1 MWYNGQQGKKY
12 HLFTTAGRREKK
24 LHLNCTGLRRQK
36 INQSVP
42 RGTIGKK
49 KFAQSLRGLG

>member
-1 MWYNGQQGKKY
+1 VVYWAGRKKY
-12 HLFTTAGRREKK
+12 RLFTTAGRRRKNYR
-24 LHLNCTGLRRQK
+24 LFTTAVGAAK

-49 KFAQSLRGLG
+49 KSAQAR

>member
-1 MWYNGQQGKKY
+1 VVYWAGRKKY
-12 HLFTTAGRREKK
+12 RLFTTAVGAA
-24 LHLNCTGLRRQK
+24 K

-49 KFAQSLRGLG
+49 KSAQAR